1 MAWVG
6 LTEQT
11 LFKKYIYNIQINW
24 SAFHIA
30 VYMSFKKFVCV
41 TACTVC
47 VDHIWTILP
56 FLPMQLY
63 FV

>member
-6 LTEQT
+6 LTERT

-41 TACTVC
+41 LQHA
-47 VDHIWTILP
+47 
-56 FLPMQLY
+56 LY
-63 FV
+63 V